1 MVLPLERR
9 EAMPV
14 RDKIHDQIIIGSGP
28 AGYTAAIYT
37 ARSNCCPLLIC
48 GMEPGGQLTG
58 TTLVENFPGFPDGV
72 DGPELMEAMRR
83 QAEKFGTVFVNGEV
97 TRVELSSHPY
107 SLWLGEEHYRCR
119 SLIICTGASPRLLGL
134 PNEKELYGRG
144 VSVCATC
151 DGFFYRG
158 KDVVVVGGGDTA
170 MEDALF
176 LARFAKKVTVV
187 HRRNA
192 LRASPPMQ
200 QRALENARIQFVWDT
215 VVTGILGDRDKGV
228 HGARLQH
235 LPTGKEEDFPCD
247 GIFIA
252 IGHVPNTA
260 LFKGQ
265 LDLDDWGYILTRNGT
280 ETNLPGVFA
289 AGDVQDPFFR
299 QAISAAGSGCMA
311 AMQSQRFLECL
322 EDADCRKCQA
332 LQKRQLMAK
341 GGD

>member
-1 MVLPLERR
+1 
-9 EAMPV
+9 MPV
-14 RDKIHDQIIIGSGP
+14 RENVHDQIILGSGP

-37 ARSNCCPLLIC
+37 ARSNCCPLLIA
-48 GMEPGGQLTG
+48 GAEPGGQLTG
-58 TTLVENFPGFPDGV
+58 TTLVENFPGFPEGV

-83 QAEKFGTVFVNGEV
+83 QAEKFGTLFVSGEV
-97 TRVELSSHPY
+97 SRVDLSEHPY
-107 SLWLGEEHYRCR
+107 KVWVEDVLYRCR
-119 SLIICTGASPRLLGL
+119 SLIVCTGASPRMLGL
-134 PNEKELYGRG
+134 PNEKALYGRG

-151 DGFFYRG
+151 DGFFYRD
-158 KDVVVVGGGDTA
+158 KQVVVVGGGDTA

-176 LARFAKKVTVV
+176 LARFATSVTVV
-187 HRRNA
+187 HRRNT
-192 LRASPPMQ
+192 LRATPPLQ
-200 QRALENARIQFVWDT
+200 QRAMEHPKISFVWDT
-215 VVTGILGDRDKGV
+215 VVTAILGDQEKGV
-228 HGARLQH
+228 HGARLKH
-235 LPTGKEEDFPCD
+235 LPTGKEEDRACD

-299 QAISAAGSGCMA
+299 QAISAAGTGCMA

-322 EDADCRKCQA
+322 ADADCKKCHA
-332 LQKRQLMAK
+332 LHKRQPASPIA
-341 GGD
+341 D

>member
-1 MVLPLERR
+1 
-9 EAMPV
+9 MPV
-14 RDKIHDQIIIGSGP
+14 RENIHDQIILGSGP

-37 ARSNCCPLLIC
+37 ARSNCCPLLIS
-48 GMEPGGQLTG
+48 GLEPGGQLTG

-72 DGPELMEAMRR
+72 DGPELMESMRR
-83 QAEKFGTVFVNGEV
+83 QAEKFGTVFVSGEV
-97 TRVELSSHPY
+97 SRVELSEHPY
-107 SLWLGEEHYRCR
+107 KIWVGDDLYRCR
-119 SLIICTGASPRLLGL
+119 SLIVCTGASPRMLGL

-158 KDVVVVGGGDTA
+158 KEVVVVGGGDTA

-176 LARFAKKVTVV
+176 LARFAAKVTVV

-192 LRASPPMQ
+192 LRASAALQ
-200 QRALENARIQFVWDT
+200 QRAQANAKIHFVWDT
-215 VVTGILGDRDKGV
+215 VVTAILGDKQQGV
-228 HGARLQH
+228 RGVRLQH
-235 LPTGKEEDFPCD
+235 LPTAKEEDCPCD
-247 GIFIA
+247 GIFVA
-252 IGHVPNTA
+252 IGHVPNTT

-299 QAISAAGSGCMA
+299 QAISAAGTGCMA

-322 EDADCRKCQA
+322 EDADCKKCQA
-332 LQKRQLMAK
+332 LQKRHPVAAQE
-341 GGD
+341 D

>member
-1 MVLPLERR
+1 
-9 EAMPV
+9 MPV
-14 RDKIHDQIIIGSGP
+14 REDIHDQIILGSGP

-37 ARSNCCPLLIC
+37 ARSNCCPLLIS
-48 GMEPGGQLTG
+48 GLEPGGQLTG

-72 DGPELMEAMRR
+72 DGPELMEAMRK
-83 QAEKFGTVFVNGEV
+83 QAERFGTVFASGEV
-97 TRVELSSHPY
+97 SRVDLSEHPY
-107 SLWLGEEHYRCR
+107 KLWVGDELYRCR
-119 SLIICTGASPRLLGL
+119 SLIVCTGASPRMLGL

-158 KDVVVVGGGDTA
+158 KEVVVVGGGDTA
-170 MEDALF
+170 LEDALF
-176 LARFAKKVTVV
+176 LARFATKVTVV

-192 LRASPPMQ
+192 LRASPPLQ
-200 QRALENARIQFVWDT
+200 QRAMEHAKITFIWDT
-215 VVTGILGDRDKGV
+215 VVTAILGDKDKGV
-228 HGARLQH
+228 HGVNLQH
-235 LPTGKEEDFPCD
+235 RPTGKEEEYACD

-299 QAISAAGSGCMA
+299 QAISAAGTGCMA

-322 EDADCRKCQA
+322 EDADCKKCQA
-332 LQKRQLMAK
+332 LQKRHLA
-341 GGD
+341 GEGES